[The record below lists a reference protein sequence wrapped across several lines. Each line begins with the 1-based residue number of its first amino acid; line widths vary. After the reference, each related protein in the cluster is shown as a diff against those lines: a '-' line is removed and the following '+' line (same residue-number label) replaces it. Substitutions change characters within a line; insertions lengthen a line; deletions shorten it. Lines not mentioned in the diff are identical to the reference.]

1 MTEFSD
7 DSLKWLEG
15 MDLTEHQFA
24 GFEPAENM
32 PWTDTAANQD
42 FPWEATLTED
52 AANTTKFL
60 LKLAREVESNKK
72 T

>member
-7 DSLKWLEG
+7 DSLKWLED

-24 GFEPAENM
+24 GFERSESI

-42 FPWEATLTED
+42 FNWEATLTED
-52 AANTTKFL
+52 AANTTKFM